1 MLKIYLVSVLPVQ
14 PSFFFFVSAFS
25 FFLQHLPSFSS
36 APHFSCSLFF
46 SGQRPLFCFCS
57 VLLSLVFSA
66 SLLLFCR
73 RVALIFSSPKRFCF
87 NPKSFSVQP
96 KTFFS
101 AQNLFQPKTFLLQ
114 PKTFFSSAQNLF
126 LAQNVFQPKILFQP
140 VCGSAPP
147 SFLLLQRHFSF
158 F

>member
-73 RVALIFSSPKRFCF
+73 RVALFFSSVFALTQNLFQFSPKPFFQPKTFFSPKCFCF
-87 NPKSFSVQP
+87 SPKPFSVQP

-101 AQNLFQPKTFLLQ
+101 
-114 PKTFFSSAQNLF
+114 
-126 LAQNVFQPKILFQP
+126 AQNVFQPKILFQP